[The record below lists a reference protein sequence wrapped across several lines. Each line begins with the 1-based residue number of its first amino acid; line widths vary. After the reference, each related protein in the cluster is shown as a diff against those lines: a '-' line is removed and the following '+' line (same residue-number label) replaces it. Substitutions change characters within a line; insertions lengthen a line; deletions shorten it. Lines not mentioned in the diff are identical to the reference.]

1 MAIGGTRTLGTYDTL
16 NTNKIN
22 AVNIKT
28 KNLNSQNIQATA
40 ITTNITNS
48 IVNDDIVPSGTYT
61 LNSNGQHNY
70 IVVFN
75 TINNS
80 SGNINFTIDADISL
94 ANLGDK
100 VTLMLKPTVV
110 NGNQIQMTLSDDFY
124 YTACGNSVTTQ
135 NLQNLERWVF
145 IFTFDG
151 EKYVCTKDICWWK
164 IYFLHNNKK
173 CQVHIYHLI
182 TFIQK

>member
-1 MAIGGTRTLGTYDTL
+1 MSSRNFRGYVSTPNIGANNITFRGTRTLGTYDSL

-22 AVNIKT
+22 AINVKT
-28 KNLNSQNIQATA
+28 KNLFSQNIQTTA
-40 ITTNITNS
+40 ITTNITYS
-48 IVNDDIVPSGTYT
+48 ISNDEIVPNGTYT

-94 ANLGDK
+94 ASLGDK
-100 VTLMLKPTVV
+100 VTLMFKPSVV
-110 NGNQIQMTLSDDFY
+110 NGNQIQMTLSNDFY
-124 YTACGNSVTTQ
+124 YTACGNVNTTQ

-145 IFTFDG
+145 NFTFDG
-151 EKYVCTKDICWWK
+151 EKYVCTKDIC
-164 IYFLHNNKK
+164 
-173 CQVHIYHLI
+173 
-182 TFIQK
+182 